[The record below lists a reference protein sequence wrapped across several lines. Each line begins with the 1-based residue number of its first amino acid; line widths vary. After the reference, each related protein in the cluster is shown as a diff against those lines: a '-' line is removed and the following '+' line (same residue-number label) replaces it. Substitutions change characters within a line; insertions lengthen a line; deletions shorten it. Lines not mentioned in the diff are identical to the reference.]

1 VPVLNQQPW
10 RGLVLS
16 ALVTLLV
23 AAAWVSF
30 VGLAHWD
37 LVVFMVRVC
46 VSAIFGIFII
56 LILFKN
62 LPFLQLPQPMRG
74 AVLCASA
81 ALLAI
86 AMFALYQAAAIM
98 QFALKSGAPQYTLE
112 LWVASAMLAI
122 TFPLMVSFADYF
134 AFWPVRKSH

>member
-1 VPVLNQQPW
+1 LVGAVAGILVLILFDFWPMEKLGQLVPVLNEQPW

-62 LPFLQLPQPMRG
+62 L
-74 AVLCASA
+74 A
-81 ALLAI
+81 
-86 AMFALYQAAAIM
+86 
-98 QFALKSGAPQYTLE
+98 
-112 LWVASAMLAI
+112 VASADEGSSFVCQCRTAGSSHVRALPSRRNHAI
-122 TFPLMVSFADYF
+122 CFEKWGT
-134 AFWPVRKSH
+134 